1 MNYCI
6 EIGVWTDFDEW
17 SLCSVTCGEGFRYR
31 KRQCLSSN
39 NTSQNISSEN
49 CLGKDIEIQPCDVTT
64 CPSNQIL
71 IGFDKN

>member
-1 MNYCI
+1 
-6 EIGVWTDFDEW
+6 VWSDFDEW

-39 NTSQNISSEN
+39 NTSQNISNEN
-49 CLGKDIEIQPCDVTT
+49 CLGKDIEIQPCEVTT

-71 IGFDKN
+71 IGFNEN